1 MSYNY
6 VKIPMPQRSLFNKSY
21 TKHMDIQ
28 FGKITPVMERFV
40 MPGDTWKIGANC
52 FIRYNP
58 LVAPPL
64 NRARARVRYF
74 FVPLRLVEPQFEDI
88 VTGSHNGKLITTDLP
103 KCKDFIDNGVQTHK
117 SVEKHSFWDY
127 MGVPVG
133 DYSNFAGQEFLPSR
147 YWALAYY
154 KIFQDFYCD
163 ENLDSNDYFDTPEKI
178 DSLADDAL
186 QNMCHIRLPK
196 DYFTSALPF
205 QQKGV
210 APTINITEGSLSFS
224 NTNFVAGD
232 YPISNH
238 TDFYL
243 RNNFNTPL
251 NYPPFIS
258 NVSATSGIVTETNKL
273 IQNQLEKGTVSLNGT
288 LDMAK
293 LRDMAAMQR
302 LFERLSITGS
312 RYTEF
317 LQGMFGVSPKDETL
331 QRAKYLGSI
340 KVPIIT
346 TEVVQTGADGDNP
359 VGTMRGKGIT
369 NGNGSIGVHSFNEYG
384 VIFGLMDVL
393 PEMIYSNGINREF
406 TYKSRFD
413 FPIPMFQHL
422 SEQEIRNGELYVNF
436 NGTDNDETFGFH
448 PIYEEL
454 KHSQDLVVGDLRPGN
469 LLDYWTQ
476 AINFTERPNLNA
488 SFIRSPSYLSNFL
501 RPFAVQIDGV
511 YPMVCDFY
519 NDLRVYRPLIRD
531 AMPKL

>member
-6 VKIPMPQRSLFNKSY
+6 INIPMPQRSLFNKSY

-28 FGKITPVMERFV
+28 FGNLTPVMERFV

-64 NRARARVRYF
+64 NRARARIRYF

-103 KCKDFIDNGVQTHK
+103 KCKDFIDNGFPTHK
-117 SVEKHSFWDY
+117 SVLKHSFWDY
-127 MGVPVG
+127 MGVPIG

-147 YWALAYY
+147 YWGLAYN
-154 KIFQDFYCD
+154 KIYQEFYCD
-163 ENLDSNDYFDTPEKI
+163 ENLDANNYFDTPEMI
-178 DSLADDAL
+178 NLCCDELLSSL
-186 QNMCHIRLPK
+186 NVVRLPK

-205 QQKGV
+205 QQKGI
-210 APTINITEGSLSFS
+210 APTINISQGSL
-224 NTNFVAGD
+224 
-232 YPISNH
+232 
-238 TDFYL
+238 
-243 RNNFNTPL
+243 NFNNINFITSQNIGTLTPL
-251 NYPPFIS
+251 SVGNDFETDEAPFRIPNNS
-258 NVSATSGIVTETNKL
+258 SSLVELFNNRFINKL
-273 IQNQLEKGTVSLNGT
+273 NAGSVSLNGT

-293 LRDMAAMQR
+293 LRDMSAMQR
-302 LFERLSITGS
+302 LFERLALTGS
-312 RYTEF
+312 RYIEF
-317 LQGMFGVSPKDETL
+317 LQGLFGVSPRDETL
-331 QRAKYLGSI
+331 QRPKYLGSI
-340 KVPIIT
+340 RVPIIT
-346 TEVVQTGADGDNP
+346 TEVVQTGADGSNP

-436 NGTDNDETFGFH
+436 DGNDNDEAFGFH

-454 KHSQDLVVGDLRPGN
+454 KRTQNLVVGDLRPGN

-476 AINFTERPNLNA
+476 AINYTERPNLNS
-488 SFIRSPSYLSNFL
+488 SFIRSHSYVSNFL
-501 RPFAVQIDGV
+501 RPFAVQINDV